1 MHKKL
6 LRKDQIL
13 RKQYRRFEIWNKL
26 NKSLQKSLNIYKVP
40 EFYSIQGIK
49 IYSKTPIRNYCFKT
63 GRSLGVVPFFKL
75 SRMLVRE
82 QSGIGILV
90 GVYKK

>member
-1 MHKKL
+1 MYQKL
-6 LRKDQIL
+6 LRKDKIL
-13 RKQYRRFEIWNKL
+13 RKQYCRFEIWNKL
-26 NKSLQKSLNIYKVP
+26 NKSLQKSLNIYKVSK
-40 EFYSIQGIK
+40 FYSVQGVK
-49 IYSKTPIRNYCFKT
+49 TYSKTPIRNYCFKT
-63 GRSLGVVPFFKL
+63 GRSVGVVPFFKL